1 MTFLIAKIILML
13 VLAAALG
20 AWLAWLRWQRRFIE
34 VTTEYH
40 ALRDGWA
47 AWRNAIDARLAEPPS
62 LEPQLQ
68 APLAAAL
75 APLVQR
81 LQALEDA
88 VRRMQAA
95 PMSAPP
101 PNAAPGI
108 DAGELAARFH
118 AMQAVLISTLESAL
132 AGQAVQKAPA
142 AQPVQAAGAGA
153 GAAKLPA
160 AAAAATTTTTDSD
173 PEPEAAATP
182 AAPAPPLHE
191 QVRSGS
197 RNLLQGPAYGR
208 PDELKRIKGVGNVL
222 EKMLHDIG
230 VYYFWQIAEWTG
242 DDVAHADAQLTSFKG
257 RIARDGWVVQA
268 QRLMQGAGA
277 AAKPAA

>member
-47 AWRNAIDARLAEPPS
+47 AWRNAIDARLAEPPN

-88 VRRMQAA
+88 VRRLQVA
-95 PMSAPP
+95 PTSAPP

-132 AGQAVQKAPA
+132 AAQAMPA
-142 AQPVQAAGAGA
+142 AQAAQAAHAAGAGA
-153 GAAKLPA
+153 AALAPA
-160 AAAAATTTTTDSD
+160 AAAAPAAAPDA
-173 PEPEAAATP
+173 EPEAD
-182 AAPAPPLHE
+182 AAPAGPPPPLHE

-197 RNLLQGPAYGR
+197 RNLLQGVRPAGR
-208 PDELKRIKGVGNVL
+208 AQAHQGRGQRAREDAAPHRRVLLLADRRVDERGR
-222 EKMLHDIG
+222 H
-230 VYYFWQIAEWTG
+230 ARRRA
-242 DDVAHADAQLTSFKG
+242 AHL
-257 RIARDGWVVQA
+257 
-268 QRLMQGAGA
+268 LQGPHRA
-277 AAKPAA
+277 